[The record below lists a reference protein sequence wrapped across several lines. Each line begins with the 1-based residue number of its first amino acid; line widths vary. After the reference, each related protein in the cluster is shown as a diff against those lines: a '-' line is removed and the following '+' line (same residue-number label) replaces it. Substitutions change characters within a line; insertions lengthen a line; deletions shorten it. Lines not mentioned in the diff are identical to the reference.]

1 MLCFFIC
8 SSLIIL
14 SVSLLYSD
22 VFYCVHHFRNT
33 VKKKKSFFFNFV
45 KMLRNNCWGKLADVY
60 GRKFAIILSFAL
72 CSIFSLFFGFSRSW
86 KCAILSR
93 FLCGISGG
101 ITGVMTTALSEASH
115 EDAELETKGFGLF
128 VGRWIWGL
136 MVAPAIGGMLA
147 EPFEQYPLLLQ
158 FISKDTFIYQELT
171 SVPFALP
178 NIFGAVLCWTSIVF
192 VAVACN
198 ETLPRSQLREANQ
211 YFLPDIFHRMRINII
226 CRPWKLFKRLIS
238 YIPIYFHTANFG
250 YTQINDNK
258 TEGNGSFSSTKV
270 EGNDIN
276 SESAAAETSED
287 LKPEDENNN
296 LIESFSQQEE
306 MEILSFIDFPGLL
319 QWRSKA
325 NADAV
330 RASIIVADVRSH
342 AEFVNEEINPL
353 LLPRV
358 DQNIDITNKSPRSCS
373 HVSGDD
379 KHELA
384 TIKTIWA
391 NKPCRKHLLVFW
403 IYGFVTVLVD
413 GTFPLYC
420 MSNNGGL
427 GISEVRVGAILSLT
441 GTIINFSQYHVYMY
455 LLNRLGIKNSMIFG
469 SLISVLL
476 LAFIPLSVLLNENR
490 RLSEGEQLTPVAFL
504 FLVTVLAASRVFSSS
519 VEASL
524 LVSMH
529 RTVLPSHRSTMNS
542 LSALFASLG
551 RAFGPLFAGS
561 LVQHCFS
568 LFVPAIGGFIIWIAL
583 AFSGVVSCAI
593 LMILL
598 A

>member
-1 MLCFFIC
+1 MCILFCASFSEYCKNLLYCFFF
-8 SSLIIL
+8 
-14 SVSLLYSD
+14 V
-22 VFYCVHHFRNT
+22 V
-33 VKKKKSFFFNFV
+33 VKI
-45 KMLRNNCWGKLADVY
+45 LRNNSWGKLADVY
-60 GRKFAIILSFAL
+60 GRKFAIILSFGL
-72 CSIFSLFFGFSRSW
+72 CSIFSLFFGFSRTW

-158 FISKDTFIYQELT
+158 FIKKDTFIYQELT

-178 NIFGAVLCWTSIVF
+178 NIFGAVLCWTSILF
-192 VAVACN
+192 LAVACS
-198 ETLPRSQLREANQ
+198 ETLPKSQLREANQ
-211 YFLPDIFHRMRINII
+211 YFLPDIFHCMRINII
-226 CRPWKLFKRLIS
+226 SRPWKLFKRLIS
-238 YIPIYFHTANFG
+238 YFPVYFHIANFG

-258 TEGNGSFSSTKV
+258 TEGNGSFSSTTV
-270 EGNDIN
+270 EGNNIN
-276 SESAAAETSED
+276 SESTATED
-287 LKPEDENNN
+287 YEDFKSEDENN
-296 LIESFSQQEE
+296 LEESFSQQEE

-319 QWRSKA
+319 QWRNKA

-342 AEFVNEEINPL
+342 ADFFSEEINPL

-358 DQNIDITNKSPRSCS
+358 DQNIDMTNKSPLSCS
-373 HVSGDD
+373 HASRDD

-413 GTFPLYC
+413 GAFPLYC

-441 GTIINFSQYHVYMY
+441 GTILNFSQYHVYMY
-455 LLNRLGIKNSMIFG
+455 LLSRLGIKKSMMFG

-476 LAFIPLSVLLNENR
+476 LAFIPLSVLLNEKR
-490 RLSEGEQLTPVAFL
+490 RISEGEQLTPKAFL

-568 LFVPAIGGFIIWIAL
+568 LFAPAIGGFIIWITL
-583 AFSGVVSCAI
+583 AFSGVVSCTI